1 MKMGILVQ
9 KNIKLFVVVLIFITS
24 CTPKETIN
32 LNQLNWLLGS
42 REMVAGNDLIIETW
56 EQENDTLFVGK
67 SYNVTQYD
75 TTLTET
81 IQIIQK
87 ENIIYYIPLVFDQN
101 EGEPVLFEL
110 KSKYPEQL
118 IFENKEHDFP
128 NKICYYKDGEN
139 INAWIEG
146 GDKKIDFYFIK
157 TK

>member
-1 MKMGILVQ
+1 MKMDILEQ
-9 KNIKLFVVVLIFITS
+9 KSIKLFVVVLIFITS

-42 REMVAGNDLIIETW
+42 REMVAGNNLIIETW
-56 EQENDTLFVGK
+56 EQENDTLFIGK

-101 EGEPVLFEL
+101 VGEPVLFEL
-110 KSKYPEQL
+110 ISEHSEQL

-128 NKICYYKDGEN
+128 NRICYYKDGEN

-146 GDKKIDFYFIK
+146 GDNKIDFYFIK
-157 TK
+157 TR

>member
-1 MKMGILVQ
+1 MKMDILVQ
-9 KNIKLFVVVLIFITS
+9 KNIKLFIVVLIFITS
-24 CTPKETIN
+24 CTPKETIS

-56 EQENDTLFVGK
+56 EQENDTLFIGK

-81 IQIIQK
+81 IQIIQQGK
-87 ENIIYYIPLVFDQN
+87 IIYYIPLVFDQN
-101 EGEPVLFEL
+101 GGEPVLFEL
-110 KSKYPEQL
+110 KSEQPEQL

-128 NKICYYKDGEN
+128 NRICYYKDGDN

>member
-1 MKMGILVQ
+1 MKMVTLVQ
-9 KNIKLFVVVLIFITS
+9 RSIKLFVVVLIFLTS

-42 REMVAGNDLIIETW
+42 REMVANNNLILETW

-87 ENIIYYIPLVFDQN
+87 GNIIYYIPLVFNQN
-101 EGEPVLFEL
+101 GGEPVLFEL
-110 KSKYPEQL
+110 IPEHPEQL